1 MIKIQNIS
9 NTTNACSI
17 KKTSNNKTQNSVFN
31 FNGEIESTK
40 QADGQIDCWLLSGIN
55 ALNTTKWGKKAIK
68 DAIKPDE
75 MGGVYITLKGAP
87 TKQKVFHVSIE
98 DMQKA
103 DNSKQYSTGDPDMLA
118 IELAVEKLYK
128 IMDKQKLGE
137 IDRLGADTNS
147 YLGNMIVDN
156 GSRMLSVEKL
166 LTNTEEKVIVNN
178 LHGPN
183 PWEGIDNKDF
193 EKTYKY
199 LADNKDSISITAT
212 FSARGDAFG
221 YREKDDPVHGMHSY
235 CVKKIV
241 YGKYVILS
249 DPYDSGKDIKISWE
263 HFTTD
268 ECLVLFCSTE
278 NAEADA
284 KLENALPKNYRTSEK
299 LRAEQVEQ
307 RKAKEEQE
315 RIDEENR
322 AKKELLELEQK
333 RNWDNIIQIFGEDGK
348 KKLVDWN
355 PSTPPINKH
364 NVMNFFKKYG
374 TEIIAKVDQ
383 DVRGWGN
390 GDAKKT
396 YIIPMIESLAE
407 LAKEKGIEQS
417 KIDSFKKICIDQELD
432 AWFYTNEKVI
442 VNEVNNMLKLLT
454 E

>member
-1 MIKIQNIS
+1 MTKIQNIS
-9 NTTNACSI
+9 NTTPTSQI
-17 KKTSNNKTQNSVFN
+17 KKVSSNKTQNSVFN
-31 FNGEIESTK
+31 FNGEIEPTK
-40 QADGQIDCWLLSGIN
+40 QADDQIDCWLLSGIN

-75 MGGVYITLKGAP
+75 TGGVYITLQGAP

-103 DNSKQYSTGDPDMLA
+103 NNSKQYSTGDPDMLA

-156 GSRMLSVEKL
+156 GARILSVEKL
-166 LTNTEEKVIVNN
+166 LTNREEKLIVNN

-183 PWEGIDNKDF
+183 PWEGIDKSDF

-221 YREKDDPVHGMHSY
+221 YREQDDPVHGMHSY

-249 DPYDSGKDIKISWE
+249 DPYDSGKDVKMSWKR
-263 HFTTD
+263 FTTD

-278 NAEADA
+278 SAEADT
-284 KLENALPKNYRTSEK
+284 KLEKALPNNYRAAEK
-299 LRAEQVEQ
+299 LHTEKVKQ
-307 RKAKEEQE
+307 RKDKIEQE
-315 RIDEENR
+315 RIAKENME
-322 AKKELLELEQK
+322 KKELFELEEK
-333 RNWDNIIQIFGEDGK
+333 HNWDSIIQTFGDDGK
-348 KKLVDWN
+348 KKLNDFD
-355 PSTPPINKH
+355 PTTPPINKH
-364 NVMNFFKKYG
+364 NVLKFFKKYG
-374 TEIIAKVDQ
+374 TEIIAKIDK

-390 GDAKKT
+390 GKAKKT
-396 YIIPMIESLAE
+396 YILPMIESLAE

-417 KIDSFKKICIDQELD
+417 KIDMFKKTCIDQELE

-442 VNEVNNMLKLLT
+442 INEVNNMLKILT
-454 E
+454 K